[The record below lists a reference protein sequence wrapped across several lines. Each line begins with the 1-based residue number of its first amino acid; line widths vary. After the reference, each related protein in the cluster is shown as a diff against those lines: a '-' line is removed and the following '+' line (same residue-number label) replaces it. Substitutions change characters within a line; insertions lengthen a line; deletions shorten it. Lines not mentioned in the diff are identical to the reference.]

1 MCGSNTAV
9 FPLSDVDAEIAN
21 RKVLCEQMMILLVLS

>member
-1 MCGSNTAV
+1 MAM

-21 RKVLCEQMMILLVLS
+21 RKVLCEQMVIILVLS